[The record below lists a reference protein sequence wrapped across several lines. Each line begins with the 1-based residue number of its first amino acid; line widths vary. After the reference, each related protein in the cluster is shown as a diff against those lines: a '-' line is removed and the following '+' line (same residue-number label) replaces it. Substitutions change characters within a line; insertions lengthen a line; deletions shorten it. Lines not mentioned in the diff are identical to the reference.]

1 MGSTLVLAVALQA
14 VLNRWGMVAMGCGS
28 LWKWRDKSI
37 SRHGNMCIYICI
49 YIYIY
54 THVKHKKIHENFMKA
69 I

>member
-1 MGSTLVLAVALQA
+1 MEV
-14 VLNRWGMVAMGCGS
+14 CGS
-28 LWKWRDKSI
+28 GGTNLYQDMGI
-37 SRHGNMCIYICI
+37 CVYIYVYI